1 MSYDFI
7 FKFIIIGDSNVGKS
21 SLMTKFIYDSM
32 INDYESTVGVDFG
45 SKIIDVNNKKIKL
58 QIWDTAGQES
68 YRSITRSY
76 YKNTACCLIVFDI
89 TNKKSFENISRWID
103 ELYIIKPNPIIT
115 TLIGNKYDMKTDRK
129 VTYTDAIT
137 LAIKNNMEYY
147 ETSAINNKNI
157 EKIFFNNCEKL
168 IEKIIRGNLKEENG
182 FKFRG
187 NQTSVKLDIY
197 EKNNKYN
204 KYNSCCQ

>member
-21 SLMTKFIYDSM
+21 SLMTRFIYDSM

-45 SKIIDVNNKKIKL
+45 SKMIDLNNKKIKL

-89 TNKKSFENISRWID
+89 TNKKSFENISRWVD
-103 ELYIIKPNPIIT
+103 ELYIIKPNPIIK
-115 TLIGNKYDMKTDRK
+115 TLIGNKYDMKNDRK
-129 VTYTDAIT
+129 VTYTDAIN
-137 LAIKNNMEYY
+137 LAIKNDMEYF
-147 ETSAINNKNI
+147 ETSAIKK
-157 EKIFFNNCEKL
+157 KI
-168 IEKIIRGNLKEENG
+168 
-182 FKFRG
+182 
-187 NQTSVKLDIY
+187 
-197 EKNNKYN
+197 
-204 KYNSCCQ
+204 